1 MPSSRLTAEKS
12 MYVAE
17 TAAIILVSLGNQSL
31 KMFLQVRKV
40 DFLGFAF
47 FVRVILSGV
56 ALDFFVHT
64 FVA

>member
-1 MPSSRLTAEKS
+1 

-17 TAAIILVSLGNQSL
+17 TATIILVSLGNQSL